1 MQRVELSPVP
11 PAASPPSL
19 RKAATTPAR
28 SQFSAKDPSAGLT
41 PPAAAAANRAKKPTA
56 AAATPLTRTP
66 SNASAKADSR
76 QPQQTPL
83 RTSPPAVVATA
94 GVKVGSP
101 AVNGRGSGG
110 STASP
115 ASPRRNLTA
124 SAVVASPGLAKKAA
138 GPGAAGKAAPPSSN
152 PGPTKPAY
160 TSTPKARVL
169 VAGTPSA
176 VASADSD
183 LLHDATRSGVN
194 NNTAASMHNGDH
206 NGISSLSDVSP
217 PPMSSLVSQDVPP
230 RQVFVESEALAV
242 VSPSSPRAGSL
253 GSSVESVV
261 SSSEQVSLEEREDA
275 LLIVEEEEQLLSS
288 GLQQRRSSSRLSLVS
303 SGGER
308 KISEKTTLVELVTT
322 TETPEDETDFRQK
335 IQQEIP
341 LVEGRKSS
349 MTNGGSNYWATQA
362 LNNANTASIYQV
374 YNKKVQKTVFS
385 HRECQTFTAQFWG
398 LRYVADS
405 WLFFATGFS
414 AFCGYVGTYST
425 VTSSRS
431 PKQKLRNKVSK
442 SQVSSKK
449 SFPLGKMM

>member
-1 MQRVELSPVP
+1 M
-11 PAASPPSL
+11 
-19 RKAATTPAR
+19 ATTPAR

-41 PPAAAAANRAKKPTA
+41 PPAAAANRAKKPTA
-56 AAATPLTRTP
+56 AAPPLTRTP

-94 GVKVGSP
+94 AGVKVGSP
-101 AVNGRGSGG
+101 AVNGRSGGG

-124 SAVVASPGLAKKAA
+124 SAAVASPGLSKKAA
-138 GPGAAGKAAPPSSN
+138 GTGAAGKAAPPSSN

-160 TSTPKARVL
+160 TSTPKARVTP

-194 NNTAASMHNGDH
+194 NTAVTNGDH
-206 NGISSLSDVSP
+206 NGISALSDVSP
-217 PPMSSLVSQDVPP
+217 PPMSSIMQNVPP
-230 RQVFVESEALAV
+230 RQVFVEPEALAV

-261 SSSEQVSLEEREDA
+261 SSTSEQVSLEEVLTVEE
-275 LLIVEEEEQLLSS
+275 EEEEQLFSS
-288 GLQQRRSSSRLSLVS
+288 GQRQQRRSSSSRLSLVS
-303 SGGER
+303 SGER

-322 TETPEDETDFRQK
+322 PETTEDETDFRQK
-335 IQQEIP
+335 TREIQQEIP
-341 LVEGRKSS
+341 LVERKSS

-385 HRECQTFTAQFWG
+385 HRECQTFTAQLWG
-398 LRYVADS
+398 LR
-405 WLFFATGFS
+405 LLRILGCFFAMTCILRYGS
-414 AFCGYVGTYST
+414 LQ
-425 VTSSRS
+425 R
-431 PKQKLRNKVSK
+431 PNQKPRFKVS
-442 SQVSSKK
+442 S
-449 SFPLGKMM
+449 

>member
-1 MQRVELSPVP
+1 MAPVQVQRVELSPVP
-11 PAASPPSL
+11 PTASPPSL
-19 RKAATTPAR
+19 RKAVATTPAR

-41 PPAAAAANRAKKPTA
+41 PPAAAANRAKKPTA
-56 AAATPLTRTP
+56 AAAPPLTRTP
-66 SNASAKADSR
+66 SNASAKADR
-76 QPQQTPL
+76 QPQTPL

-94 GVKVGSP
+94 AGVKVGSP
-101 AVNGRGSGG
+101 AVNGRGG

-124 SAVVASPGLAKKAA
+124 AAVASPGLPKKAA
-138 GPGAAGKAAPPSSN
+138 AGTGAAGKAAPPASN

-160 TSTPKARVL
+160 TSTPKAQVT

-194 NNTAASMHNGDH
+194 NNTAATMHNGDH
-206 NGISSLSDVSP
+206 NGVSSLSDVTP
-217 PPMSSLVSQDVPP
+217 PPMSSLMQDVPP

-261 SSSEQVSLEEREDA
+261 SSTSEQQVSLEEREDA
-275 LLIVEEEEQLLSS
+275 LLTVEEEEEQLISL
-288 GLQQRRSSSRLSLVS
+288 GQRQQRRSSSSRLSLVS
-303 SGGER
+303 SGER
-308 KISEKTTLVELVTT
+308 KISEKTTFVELVTT
-322 TETPEDETDFRQK
+322 ETTEDETDFRQK
-335 IQQEIP
+335 TREIQQEIP

-385 HRECQTFTAQFWG
+385 HRECQTFTAQFLG
-398 LRYVADS
+398 LS
-405 WLFFATGFS
+405 L
-414 AFCGYVGTYST
+414 
-425 VTSSRS
+425 SS
-431 PKQKLRNKVSK
+431 QTQNKK
-442 SQVSSKK
+442 AKK
-449 SFPLGKMM
+449 

>member
-11 PAASPPSL
+11 PTASPPSL
-19 RKAATTPAR
+19 RKAVATTPAR
-28 SQFSAKDPSAGLT
+28 SQFSAKDPSAGLI
-41 PPAAAAANRAKKPTA
+41 PPAAAANRAKKPTA
-56 AAATPLTRTP
+56 APPLTRTP

-94 GVKVGSP
+94 AGVKVGSP
-101 AVNGRGSGG
+101 SVNGRGGG
-110 STASP
+110 GNTASP
-115 ASPRRNLTA
+115 ASPRRNLTGA
-124 SAVVASPGLAKKAA
+124 AVASPGLAKKAA
-138 GPGAAGKAAPPSSN
+138 GSGAPGKAAPPPSN

-160 TSTPKARVL
+160 TSTPKARVTP

-176 VASADSD
+176 VAGADSD

-206 NGISSLSDVSP
+206 NGISSLSDVTP
-217 PPMSSLVSQDVPP
+217 PPMSSLVEDVPS
-230 RQVFVESEALAV
+230 RQVFVESEALAF
-242 VSPSSPRAGSL
+242 VSPSSGSL

-261 SSSEQVSLEEREDA
+261 SSTSEQQVSLEEREDA
-275 LLIVEEEEQLLSS
+275 LLIVEEEEQLVSS
-288 GLQQRRSSSRLSLVS
+288 GQRQQRRSSSRHSLVS

-322 TETPEDETDFRQK
+322 ETTEDETDFRQK
-335 IQQEIP
+335 TREIQQEIP

-385 HRECQTFTAQFWG
+385 HRECQTFIAQFWG
-398 LRYVADS
+398 LRLLWIFGCFFFLLRGFLLFADMY
-405 WLFFATGFS
+405 LF
-414 AFCGYVGTYST
+414 YS
-425 VTSSRS
+425 
-431 PKQKLRNKVSK
+431 N
-442 SQVSSKK
+442 
-449 SFPLGKMM
+449 